1 MKKKIFLS
9 AGAAACTLFLAG
21 CSTEEI
27 PSGGNDNNGRVAL
40 QVTSGIQTR
49 AYDDRW
55 EANDAIGIFALM
67 PGTTEIATDET
78 SGTAQGNRQYST
90 LENALGTFNP
100 ADENATIYLPV
111 DGSTRDF
118 IAYYPYKPEMA
129 GSTYKIDLSNQAE
142 QKNIDFM
149 VSTTQQAEG
158 SSKTKGISK
167 TDPSVQFRFE
177 HKLSKVRLNIET
189 GNGFAGNHSELA
201 GMTVALTGQQTTA
214 DFDVLTDDEV
224 TIAKGYEGIDLLTAE
239 NGRTSEGIVMPSY
252 DYDGMRFEFHVKGH
266 VQPYVW
272 ELNNSEKAT
281 RFDPGKEYIYNITIH
296 KTAIEVTATIKDWE
310 AGNGDGESGSAE

>member
-1 MKKKIFLS
+1 MKKIFLS

-21 CSTEEI
+21 CSTEEV
-27 PSGGNDNNGRVAL
+27 PSGGNDSNGRVAL

-49 AYDDRW
+49 AYDDQW

-67 PGTTEIATDET
+67 PNTTEIEIATDET

-111 DGSTRDF
+111 DGSTRNF
-118 IAYYPYKPEMA
+118 IAYYPYQPEMA
-129 GSTYKIDLSNQAE
+129 GSTYKIDLTTQNP

-149 VSTTQQAEG
+149 VSTTEQAEG
-158 SSKTKGISK
+158 SSKAKGISK
-167 TDPSVQFRFE
+167 TDPTVQFRFE
-177 HKLSKVRLNIET
+177 HKLSKVRLNIKT
-189 GNGFAGNHSELA
+189 GAGFKGNHSELA

-224 TIAKGYEGIDLLTAE
+224 AIAKGYEGIDLLTAE
-239 NGRTSEGIVMPSY
+239 NGRTSEGIVMPSN
-252 DYDGMRFEFHVKGH
+252 DYDGMQFEFRIEGH
-266 VQPYVW
+266 EPYVW
-272 ELNNSEKAT
+272 ELNRSVNAT

-296 KTAIEVTATIKDWE
+296 KTAIEVKATIKDWE
-310 AGNGDGESGSAE
+310 PGNANGENGNAE

>member
-1 MKKKIFLS
+1 MKVTITGLLALAVF
-9 AGAAACTLFLAG
+9 AG
-21 CSTEEI
+21 CSNDEI
-27 PSGGNDNNGRVAL
+27 LPGGNGNDSRVAL

-118 IAYYPYKPEMA
+118 TAYYPYKPEMA

-149 VSTTQQAEG
+149 VSTTEQAEG
-158 SSKTKGISK
+158 SSRTTGISK
-167 TDPSVQFRFE
+167 TDPTVQFRFE
-177 HKLSKVRLNIET
+177 HKLSKVRLNIDT
-189 GNGFAGNHSELA
+189 GAGFNGNHSELA

-214 DFDVLTDDEV
+214 DFDVLTDDKV
-224 TIAKGYEGIDLLTAE
+224 AIAKGYEGIDLFTAE
-239 NGRTSEGIVMPSY
+239 NGRTSEGIVMPSN
-252 DYDGMRFEFHVKGH
+252 DYDGMQFEFHVKGH
-266 VQPYVW
+266 EQPYVW

-310 AGNGDGESGSAE
+310 AGNADGESGSAE

>member
-1 MKKKIFLS
+1 MKVTITGLLALAVF
-9 AGAAACTLFLAG
+9 AG
-21 CSTEEI
+21 CNNDENL
-27 PSGGNDNNGRVAL
+27 PGGNDSDSRVAL

-118 IAYYPYKPEMA
+118 TAYYPYKPEMA

-149 VSTTQQAEG
+149 VSTTEQAEG
-158 SSKTKGISK
+158 SSRTTGISK
-167 TDPSVQFRFE
+167 TDPTVQFRFE
-177 HKLSKVRLNIET
+177 HKLSKVRLNIDT
-189 GNGFAGNHSELA
+189 GAGFNGNHSELA

-214 DFDVLTDDEV
+214 DFDVLTDDKV
-224 TIAKGYEGIDLLTAE
+224 AIAKGYEGIDLFTAE
-239 NGRTSEGIVMPSY
+239 NGRTSEGIVMPSN
-252 DYDGMRFEFHVKGH
+252 DYDGMQFEFHVKGH
-266 VQPYVW
+266 EQPYVW

-310 AGNGDGESGSAE
+310 AGNADGESGSAE

>member
-1 MKKKIFLS
+1 MQKMKVTITGLLALTVF
-9 AGAAACTLFLAG
+9 AG
-21 CSTEEI
+21 CSNDENQL
-27 PSGGNDNNGRVAL
+27 GGNDSDSRVAL

-49 AYDDRW
+49 AYDDQW

-118 IAYYPYKPEMA
+118 TAYYPYKPEMA
-129 GSTYKIDLSNQAE
+129 GSTYKIDLSDQTE
-142 QKNIDFM
+142 QSAIDFM

-158 SSKTKGISK
+158 SSRTTDISK
-167 TDPSVQFRFE
+167 TDPSVQFRFG

-189 GNGFAGNHSELA
+189 GAGFKGDHSELVK
-201 GMTVALTGQQTTA
+201 MEVALTGQQTTA
-214 DFDVLTDDEV
+214 DFDVLTDDKV
-224 TIAKGYEGIDLLTAE
+224 AIAKGYEGIDLLTAE
-239 NGRTSEGIVMPSY
+239 NGRTSEGIVMPSN
-252 DYDGMRFEFHVKGH
+252 DYDGMQFEFRVKGH
-266 VQPYVW
+266 GQPYVW
-272 ELNNSEKAT
+272 ELNKSEKAT

-310 AGNGDGESGSAE
+310 QGNGDGESGDAE

>member
-1 MKKKIFLS
+1 MQKMKVTI
-9 AGAAACTLFLAG
+9 AGLLALAVFAG
-21 CSTEEI
+21 CNNDENL
-27 PSGGNDNNGRVAL
+27 PGGNDSDSRVAL

-49 AYDDRW
+49 AYDDQW

-67 PGTTEIATDET
+67 PNTTEIEIATDET
-78 SGTAQGNRQYST
+78 SGTAQGNRQYNT

-118 IAYYPYKPEMA
+118 IAYYPYQQEMA
-129 GSTYKIDLSNQAE
+129 GSTYKIDLTTQKP

-158 SSKTKGISK
+158 SSRTTDISK
-167 TDPSVQFRFE
+167 TDPTVQFRFE

-214 DFDVLTDDEV
+214 DFDVLTDDKV
-224 TIAKGYEGIDLLTAE
+224 AIAKDYEGIDLLTAE
-239 NGRTSEGIVMPSY
+239 NGRTSEGIVMPSN
-252 DYDGMRFEFHVKGH
+252 DYDGMQFEFRIEGH
-266 VQPYVW
+266 EPYVW
-272 ELNNSEKAT
+272 ELNQSVNAHK
-281 RFDPGKEYIYNITIH
+281 FDPGKEYIYNITIH
-296 KTAIEVTATIKDWE
+296 KTGIGVTSTIMDWQQ
-310 AGNGDGESGSAE
+310 GNQDGESVDAK

>member
-1 MKKKIFLS
+1 MQKMKVTITGLL
-9 AGAAACTLFLAG
+9 ALAVLAG
-21 CSTEEI
+21 CSNDENL
-27 PSGGNDNNGRVAL
+27 PGGNDNNGRVAL

-49 AYDDRW
+49 AYDDQW
-55 EANDAIGIFALM
+55 EADDAIGIFALM

-78 SGTAQGNRQYST
+78 SGAAQGNRKYST
-90 LENALGTFNP
+90 GESAPGTFNP
-100 ADENATIYLPV
+100 TDETETIYLPV

-129 GSTYKIDLSNQAE
+129 GSTYKIDLSDQTE
-142 QKNIDFM
+142 QSAIDFM

-158 SSKTKGISK
+158 SSRTTDISK
-167 TDPSVQFRFE
+167 TDPTVQFRFG

-214 DFDVLTDDEV
+214 DFDVLTDDKV
-224 TIAKGYEGIDLLTAE
+224 AIAKGYEGIDLFTAE
-239 NGRTSEGIVMPSY
+239 NGRTSEGIVMPSN
-252 DYDGMRFEFHVKGH
+252 DYDGMQFEFHVKGH
-266 VQPYVW
+266 EQPYVW
-272 ELNNSEKAT
+272 ELNKSEKAT

-310 AGNGDGESGSAE
+310 QGNGDGESGDAE